1 MPSTAPGTSGEDP
14 LAAPRRGL
22 PGAPDFRVDGGEGS
36 PLAQR
41 GHSRDGKKGKLQIE
55 FGLLCDRDGCRCG
68 CSPAT
73 PGHGVL
79 TDRHAAGAVLLC
91 EGGGGPRP
99 ARRSSLRASA
109 LRGIRS
115 LVEAGDDVALRRER
129 PGGDHQRCVSR
140 RTPLPQPVAGRGPG
154 PRDLLE
160 ATEART
166 DCRSDATSAGK
177 IGERKVIGRMAKH
190 FTWSIDDDGVF
201 TYGRD
206 EAAIAAEAPLRGPP
220 AAERA
225 RRSRHGARLQAAEL
239 RGTSLPQ
246 PQGPQGPRPV
256 YPSPGPTSSC
266 ACSPTTWH
274 MRQKLKPLLF
284 DDEDAGGGRPSWRRQ
299 RSRRAPGPR
308 RQPGERP
315 GWHSFR
321 TLIDD
326 LATITRNT
334 VAPRLAGAEPFQVTT
349 RPTPLQRRAFQAPGR
364 EAIVYRDR

>member
-1 MPSTAPGTSGEDP
+1 MIVARILEPASKLARGLATAVSTLGEMRSWTRMPSTAPGTSGEDP

-22 PGAPDFRVDGGEGS
+22 PGAPDFRVDGGESMPLGPTGS
-36 PLAQR
+36 FPGWQEGQAAV
-41 GHSRDGKKGKLQIE
+41 
-55 FGLLCDRDGCRCG
+55 GLLCDRDGCRCG

-140 RTPLPQPVAGRGPG
+140 RTPLPQPAAGSGPQAPGTARGHRGSHRLPQR
-154 PRDLLE
+154 RDKRRLKG
-160 ATEART
+160 
-166 DCRSDATSAGK
+166 AGK

-225 RRSRHGARLQAAEL
+225 RRSRA
-239 RGTSLPQ
+239 
-246 PQGPQGPRPV
+246 
-256 YPSPGPTSSC
+256 PTS
-266 ACSPTTWH
+266 
-274 MRQKLKPLLF
+274 
-284 DDEDAGGGRPSWRRQ
+284 G
-299 RSRRAPGPR
+299 
-308 RQPGERP
+308 
-315 GWHSFR
+315 
-321 TLIDD
+321 
-326 LATITRNT
+326 
-334 VAPRLAGAEPFQVTT
+334 
-349 RPTPLQRRAFQAPGR
+349 
-364 EAIVYRDR
+364 